1 MKRIAVPFFLS
12 FLLASCGDD
21 SSSSAKNSETS
32 EGKIISGV
40 AQLGPFEKG
49 STLSIYELDENLK
62 QTGFNIESTV
72 LNDQG
77 EYSINLKDLESPY
90 ILLKVD
96 GFYHSTITGEI
107 AGEKTTLYALADL
120 NERSQVNINIL
131 THLSHKRAMYLAT
144 EKNMPF
150 AEAKK
155 QAEAEVLKSFGIEEE
170 FDEAGTLNI
179 IGNDNQSIALLA
191 ISIMMQS
198 DIAETELKE
207 RLINFATDI
216 EEDGTWDDKTTI
228 AKIADWAYKVYYYS
242 AFGTI
247 KDNVKTW
254 NSSAVF
260 AVFEKYVNA
269 FWHHY
274 YGLGV
279 CTDDRINEVRKNEL
293 FASDFEDKYFICRPG
308 GKWKEASEEQVQ
320 KFFKSDE
327 NATDG
332 MSRMIK
338 NASTYLNE
346 CQVYEDGKWRIGNYD
361 DCNLGFGGCTKK
373 REGLSKINLEYQYT
387 CKNQEW
393 VYTYISENIEYNDS
407 SFIQP
412 IRFDLDTIGWKD
424 TTDGSIRKG
433 NFSDVVYIFDKDAW
447 RVANIPEASLGKC
460 TKENQDSAGY
470 AEYHDGQ
477 SNLNPLHFICKDN
490 NQLNNQYNDC
500 LNSLYQSSY
509 YKCSYAII
517 ENSKDTAYAWSAVDS
532 KCILDKY
539 DLKNEKLIRWKDGK
553 EGETRWGLFWKEYAE
568 KGATYKSYD
577 DICQQRC
584 YQFTS
589 GKWNQT
595 EITQCMGLGTCDD
608 KLIGTIKEGP
618 SVKSEKKC
626 YIEHNDSHEY
636 GHNHCYDFLVK
647 VDSLKKTNYIC
658 QHSHKYEK
666 IDCETKKYI
675 YDYCEYTHY
684 SVIGDWG
691 IATDFSIEMS
701 KLKCTQDGALVSI
714 KSDSLNQ
721 YVCDKNEF
729 RQATEEENMIGL
741 GCTDY
746 THGKKF
752 IPDGLKSYF
761 ICSYGIRNEFEYD
774 WDETGYAYFW
784 GFAPHENQGTM
795 TDPRDSTVYK
805 TINIGSTT
813 WMMENLNYADSA
825 NYPSMLERNKCKDDN
840 LDNCKKYGRLYT
852 WSASIDSVYWASKG
866 KTCGSTKE
874 NNTACGLPEAV
885 QGICPK
891 GWHLPS
897 YKDWKDLDSWMYHF
911 ATIDNYRKDNFIPI
925 EENHH
930 DFLTSSESTKSL
942 TYSAS
947 SHQYDYNV
955 YMAFFDVEPHFEESE
970 YTHCS
975 VRCVKDD

>member
-1 MKRIAVPFFLS
+1 MNFSEKNFAIFCFLTI
-12 FLLASCGDD
+12 FLASCGDD
-21 SSSSAKNSETS
+21 SGSSAKNSESIEEKT
-32 EGKIISGV
+32 ISGV

-49 STLSIYELDENLK
+49 ATVAVYELEEDLK
-62 QTGFNIESTV
+62 QTGFNIESAV

-90 ILLKVD
+90 ALLKVD
-96 GFYHSTITGEI
+96 GHYRNAITGERTN
-107 AGEKTTLYALADL
+107 EKATLYTLADL
-120 NERSQVNINIL
+120 NERTQVNINIL
-131 THLSHKRAMYLAT
+131 THLSHKRAMHLAK
-144 EKNMPF
+144 EKNMPV
-150 AEAKK
+150 AKAKK
-155 QAEAEVLKSFGIEEE
+155 QAEAEVLKSFGIDEE
-170 FDEAGTLNI
+170 FDDAATLNI
-179 IGNDNQSIALLA
+179 IGKENQSIALLA
-191 ISIMMQS
+191 MSIMMQS

-207 RLINFATDI
+207 RLANYATDI
-216 EEDGTWDDKTTI
+216 EEDGTWDDKAMT

-247 KDNVKTW
+247 KDYVKKW

-260 AVFEKYVNA
+260 ATFEKYVNR
-269 FWHHY
+269 FWHHH

-279 CTDDRINEVRKNEL
+279 CTDDRINVVRKNEL
-293 FASDFEDKYFICRPG
+293 FASDFQDKYFICRPG
-308 GKWKEASEEQVQ
+308 GKWKEASTSEFL
-320 KFFKSDE
+320 KYFKIDE

-332 MSRMIK
+332 MERSVQT
-338 NASTYLNE
+338 STNKME
-346 CQVYEDGKWRIGNYD
+346 CQVFEDGEWRKGNNS

-517 ENSKDTAYAWSAVDS
+517 ENSKDTVYAWSAVDS

-589 GKWNQT
+589 GKWIQT
-595 EITQCMGLGTCDD
+595 EITQCMGLGTCND

-618 SVKSEKKC
+618 AVYSEKKC
-626 YIEHNDSHEY
+626 YSEY
-636 GHNHCYDFLVK
+636 KDCCDNSFDYCYNFLVK
-647 VDSLKKTNYIC
+647 VDSLKKINYVC
-658 QHSHKYEK
+658 QHSHEYEK
-666 IDCETKKYI
+666 KDCGSTTKYP
-675 YDYCEYTHY
+675 YSYCEYNPAPVT
-684 SVIGDWG
+684 GRWG
-691 IATDFSIEMS
+691 IATDIRIEIS
-701 KLKCTQDGALVSI
+701 QLKCTQDGALVSI

-774 WDETGYAYFW
+774 WDYAYFW

-805 TINIGSTT
+805 TINIGSKT

-825 NYPSMLERNKCKDDN
+825 NYPSMLEKNKCEDDN
-840 LDNCKKYGRLYT
+840 PSSCKKYGRLYT
-852 WSASIDSVYWASKG
+852 WSAAIDSVYWASKG
-866 KTCGSTKE
+866 KTCRDTMEIEEKCE
-874 NNTACGLPEAV
+874 LPNEV

-891 GWHLPS
+891 GWHVPNF
-897 YKDWKDLDSWMYHF
+897 KDWHDFESWMSYF
-911 ATIDNYRKDNFIPI
+911 ATTDTYRFDNFISTEGKNLTFCTSTNSIKTIYYISSLKSSKNYRIFSSI
-925 EENHH
+925 EPSYIEPEN
-930 DFLTSSESTKSL
+930 
-942 TYSAS
+942 A
-947 SHQYDYNV
+947 
-955 YMAFFDVEPHFEESE
+955 
-970 YTHCS
+970 HCS